1 MEIKNIKGIKELIR
15 IMGDSDLTEITIEES
30 SAKLTLKREKAP
42 THSVPAPAA
51 APLPAPGTVN
61 ATIEAPSVT
70 ISEKKSETGLHYL
83 TAPLIGTFYSS
94 PAPDASP
101 FVKVGDKV
109 TKGQVICII
118 EAMKLMN
125 EIESDINGVVAEML
139 VENASPVE
147 YGTKVIAIK
156 PS

>member
-15 IMGDSDLTEITIEES
+15 IMGDSDLTEISIEES
-30 SAKLTLKREKAP
+30 SAKLTLKREKANIHSLP
-42 THSVPAPAA
+42 TPVAP
-51 APLPAPGTVN
+51 PLPVFETVN
-61 ATIEAPSVT
+61 ATIEALPTT
-70 ISEKKSETGLHYL
+70 ISPDNVKTGLHYL

-101 FVKVGDKV
+101 FVNVGDKV

-125 EIESDINGVVAEML
+125 EIESDVNGVIEEIL
-139 VENASPVE
+139 LENASPVE
-147 YGTKVIAIK
+147 YGTKVISIK